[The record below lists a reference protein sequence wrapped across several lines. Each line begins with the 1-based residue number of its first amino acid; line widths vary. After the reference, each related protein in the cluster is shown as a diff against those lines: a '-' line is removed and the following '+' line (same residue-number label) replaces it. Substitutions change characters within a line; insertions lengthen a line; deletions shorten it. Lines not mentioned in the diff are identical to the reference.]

1 MGTRAAEGGEA
12 SPGHGEQG
20 LTRQVAVETGGKWGH
35 VVPPSVWA
43 ADLREEEK
51 LSHQQRGCPETSTTS
66 YPKTVFPASVW
77 HHEDSSPLGAL
88 SDPQIDFFPHSSP
101 DDFSLLLPPA
111 ATSFL

>member
-12 SPGHGEQG
+12 SPGRGEQG
-20 LTRQVAVETGGKWGH
+20 LTRQVAGETGGKWGH

-43 ADLREEEK
+43 ADLREEER
-51 LSHQQRGCPETSTTS
+51 LSHQQRGCPETNTTS